1 MLAQAGIESWLVE
14 RYPTTSP
21 APKAHYLNQ
30 RTMEIFREIG
40 IAEKIYSVSTPQE
53 NMSRVGWF
61 TSLGGDGELDRKTI
75 NLMDAFG
82 GRSLKEVYDR
92 DSPCRSANYP
102 QLRLAPLLLEYELGS
117 ASFRESVCRQGK

>member
-1 MLAQAGIESWLVE
+1 
-14 RYPTTSP
+14 
-21 APKAHYLNQ
+21 
-30 RTMEIFREIG
+30 MEIFREIG

-75 NLMDAFG
+75 HLMDAFG

-102 QLRLAPLLLEYELGS
+102 QLRLEPLLLEYARTQIGR
-117 ASFRESVCRQGK
+117 ASCRERVCQYV